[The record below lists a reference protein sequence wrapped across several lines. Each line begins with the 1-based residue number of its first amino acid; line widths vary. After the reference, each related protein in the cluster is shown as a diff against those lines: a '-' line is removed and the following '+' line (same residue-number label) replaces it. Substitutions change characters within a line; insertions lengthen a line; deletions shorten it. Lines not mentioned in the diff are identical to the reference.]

1 MAAKRHQ
8 ERKDLVAQPDKA
20 ATVAAE
26 KTKVKARREVV
37 RGKAKE
43 KTRPEWEEALAKAQA
58 ALKTARANLKRERQA
73 RAKAEQALAETQE
86 ALAAARL
93 KAGQEHQAQ
102 IRRVSFVVRLMVDE
116 HGQPRRTEVEEV
128 ESSRKQNFLGLDGE
142 RLVAFM
148 KASFSDTIIPENPTY
163 TAPPP
168 EKPTTPVV
176 GSLRPNSSLIVS
188 DVQVFHSEDPDV
200 STLTLTPEQPFIIQ
214 ARFILLG
221 PEAQI
226 LTAQQ
231 SPFDIK
237 VYANDITS
245 GKSTLLT
252 TYSAMLIQDV
262 LRYTTPVEV
271 QGLSHGLY
279 RLFTLV
285 ILQRPI
291 KLAGFYGKT
300 IIQVT

>member
-8 ERKDLVAQPDKA
+8 KRKDLVAQPDKA
-20 ATVAAE
+20 VTVAAE

-102 IRRVSFVVRLMVDE
+102 IRRVSFVVRLVVDE

-148 KASFSDTIIPENPTY
+148 KASFSDTIIPENPAH

-168 EKPTTPVV
+168 EKPTTPTV
-176 GSLRPNSSLIVS
+176 GSPRPNSSLIVS

-214 ARFILLG
+214 ARFLLRG
-221 PEAQI
+221 PDSDS
-226 LTAQQ
+226 LTTQEP
-231 SPFDIK
+231 SYK
-237 VYANDITS
+237 MRVYANEVTS
-245 GKSTLLT
+245 GNSKLLT
-252 TYSAMLIQDV
+252 SYSARLIPNV
-262 LRYTTPVEV
+262 LKYTVPAEV
-271 QGLSHGLY
+271 PGLSSGLY
-279 RLFTLV
+279 RLFTVV
-285 ILQRPI
+285 ILGVPI
-291 KLAGFYGKT
+291 EMAGFYGKT